1 MLVGINTMHAQRTF
15 DSTVLEDSYM
25 PLEEKVYKT
34 SAEAEGQNVKK
45 PISRSRRYIK
55 KKKMLEGKF
64 SSFWLNLVRCH
75 SPDESSFRK

>member
-1 MLVGINTMHAQRTF
+1 MHPQRTF
-15 DSTVLEDSYM
+15 NSTVLEDSYM
-25 PLEEKVYKT
+25 PQEEKVYKT

-45 PISRSRRYIK
+45 TKSRSRRYIK
-55 KKKMLEGKF
+55 QQQQKKMLEGKV